1 MYLISIPPGM
11 YKGPTFCK
19 FEKMNSLNDSG
30 AVFSYHRN
38 MAALHGVDSSL
49 ALGWLTPRDQH
60 IRFEALTGIAD
71 LKDKTV
77 LDAGCGYGDL
87 LTFLSPNNKPSH
99 YYGVEQIPELIEE
112 AELHYGHLETVTLI
126 ARNFM
131 TTDLPVAD
139 YVFASGS
146 LNYGSSDS
154 GYIFKAISRLF
165 ECCKL
170 GLAFNLLRRMPNTG
184 LLVAYE
190 PDMIVTY
197 CRTLSNNVI
206 LKVDYDEQDF
216 TVWMYR

>member
-1 MYLISIPPGM
+1 
-11 YKGPTFCK
+11 
-19 FEKMNSLNDSG
+19 MNSLNDSG

-38 MAALHGVDSSL
+38 MAALHGADSSL
-49 ALGWLTPRDQH
+49 ALGWLTPHDQQ

-71 LKDKTV
+71 LKGKV
-77 LDAGCGYGDL
+77 ILDAGCGYADL
-87 LTFLSPNNKPSH
+87 LGFLLPDTQPSH

-112 AELHYGHLETVTLI
+112 AKLNYGHLETVTLI

-131 TTDLPVAD
+131 VTDLPVAD
-139 YVFASGS
+139 YVFVSGS

-154 GYIFKAISRLF
+154 GYIFKAISKLF
-165 ECCKL
+165 ECCKS
-170 GLAFNLLRRMPNTG
+170 GLAFNLLRYVSNTG

-197 CRTLSNNVI
+197 CHTLSDNVI
-206 LKVDYDEQDF
+206 LKDDYDEQDF

>member
-1 MYLISIPPGM
+1 M
-11 YKGPTFCK
+11 
-19 FEKMNSLNDSG
+19 
-30 AVFSYHRN
+30 AV
-38 MAALHGVDSSL
+38 LHGSDSSL

-60 IRFEALTGIAD
+60 IRFAALAGIAD

-77 LDAGCGYGDL
+77 IDAGCGYADL
-87 LTFLSPNNKPSH
+87 LTFLSPDNKPSH

-112 AELHYGHLETVTLI
+112 AKSRYEHMGDFTFI

-131 TTDLPVAD
+131 VTDLPMVD

-146 LNYGSSDS
+146 LNYGSSDA
-154 GYIFKAISRLF
+154 GYIFKAISKLF
-165 ECCKL
+165 ACCKC
-170 GLAFNLLRRMPNTG
+170 GLAFNLLKHVTNKG

-197 CRTLSNNVI
+197 CRTLSNNVVLI
-206 LKVDYDEQDF
+206 QDYDEQDF

>member
-1 MYLISIPPGM
+1 
-11 YKGPTFCK
+11 
-19 FEKMNSLNDSG
+19 
-30 AVFSYHRN
+30 
-38 MAALHGVDSSL
+38 MAALHGSDSSL
-49 ALGWLTPRDQH
+49 ALGWLTTRDQH

-77 LDAGCGYGDL
+77 LDAGCGYADL
-87 LTFLSPNNKPSH
+87 LAFLSPDNKPSH

-112 AELHYGHLETVTLI
+112 AKSRYEHMDDVTLI

-131 TTDLPVAD
+131 VTDLPMVD

-146 LNYGSSDS
+146 LNYGSGDS

-170 GLAFNLLRRMPNTG
+170 GLAFNLLRYVSNMG

-206 LKVDYDEQDF
+206 LKGDYDEHDF